1 MIEKALQLRAYL
13 LKNPEMVVDSPTLKQ
28 MFMWLMDNYVVDSAR
43 ASAELKEAVQSQPAA
58 APDQITEVVTK
69 GE

>member
-28 MFMWLMDNYVVDSAR
+28 MFMWLMDNYVVDSA
-43 ASAELKEAVQSQPAA
+43 PARPA
-58 APDQITEVVTK
+58 RTK
-69 GE
+69 GDGCV